1 MLKIRS
7 SFFIGLIGVFL
18 CTFFLL
24 TTYGGNQDTK
34 EVKNVIF
41 MIPDGYS
48 AAYATN
54 YRWFKG
60 SEPLM
65 DRMLVG
71 MVKTYSASSEVTD
84 SAAAGTA
91 MATGVKTKNGM
102 ISISPKG
109 KKLQTILEAA
119 SDTGKSSG
127 LVVTSTVTH
136 ATPAVFAS
144 HVTSRKKEAEI
155 AKQYIGKVDVILGGG
170 KKYFLPKSQG
180 GVLQNED
187 LIATALRQG
196 YQLVESKEELH
207 TAKKNKLL
215 GLFAEEMMAS
225 ELDRQKTSQPSLADM
240 TKKAIETLDRNKK
253 GFFLMVEGSQ
263 IDQAIHNH
271 DAAWAM
277 ADTAAFEKAVEV
289 ALDFAKKN
297 GKTLIVIAGDHDTGG
312 MSVGGYEQYQAN
324 VDLLRQVKATGEE
337 MARQLRPD
345 RTNIRATVK
354 NATQLDLTD
363 TEVQK
368 IRNANNPTRAINDV
382 ISKRA
387 LIGWTSSVHTGTDVP
402 LYAYGPASELFAGLK
417 DNTDLP
423 KLMAKAMGIKLNN

>member
-1 MLKIRS
+1 
-7 SFFIGLIGVFL
+7 
-18 CTFFLL
+18 
-24 TTYGGNQDTK
+24 
-34 EVKNVIF
+34 
-41 MIPDGYS
+41 
-48 AAYATN
+48 
-54 YRWFKG
+54 
-60 SEPLM
+60 
-65 DRMLVG
+65 
-71 MVKTYSASSEVTD
+71 
-84 SAAAGTA
+84 
-91 MATGVKTKNGM
+91 M

-324 VDLLRQVKATGEE
+324 VDCCVK
-337 MARQLRPD
+337 
-345 RTNIRATVK
+345 
-354 NATQLDLTD
+354 
-363 TEVQK
+363 
-368 IRNANNPTRAINDV
+368 
-382 ISKRA
+382 
-387 LIGWTSSVHTGTDVP
+387 
-402 LYAYGPASELFAGLK
+402 
-417 DNTDLP
+417 
-423 KLMAKAMGIKLNN
+423 